1 MRYRSQGSRFDLA
14 MESRLSC
21 LANSVASISRN
32 LSFFMFF
39 GIIGV
44 AVEVLGAGTHLFA
57 FVSWP
62 RSLSSIAAINGPDS
76 GLQMSRIIRNPL
88 L

>member
-1 MRYRSQGSRFDLA
+1 
-14 MESRLSC
+14 
-21 LANSVASISRN
+21 
-32 LSFFMFF
+32 MFF

-76 GLQMSRIIRNPL
+76 GLHCFLNEQNNPQSSSL
-88 L
+88 TFALVV